1 MDYFIINKCRS
12 NQINTTN
19 VRGFI
24 TFVDEENGAYI
35 FDIYLCKEI
44 YLTFDKVSFKKKKEE
59 EDEVAF
65 SPEIGMYVVVYFHD
79 TDIEFYQIR
88 EVDKKLSEVLLN
100 RLKSLIS
107 LNKYDESIKEKIR
120 KIENDFVLVKG
131 TLLYQS
137 GNIKFYYHE
146 CFISR
151 QYECS
156 KTNENSLFQIYLT
169 TNNRIYSKE
178 IKRYISNLELTF
190 PVTRC
195 GISFINNYLNKERK
209 GHIGDISI
217 FLLRKIAQGICFN
230 DIQKYIVDFDLSPFY
245 DRLEG
250 FVEDGHLNDNGKFFL
265 KCLDEIHN
273 REIEARIVKINR
285 FYYFISQNNCL
296 KQAVKKDGVIPL
308 DDHLFF
314 REKQY
319 SAIISHFYSFYKTIS
334 NDFKDEYQWRITTK
348 VLGKEY
354 ISFRVDYFP
363 ISEKDDLEKTSNL
376 VTAYIPFAF
385 QKNNNEICINILNN
399 QIYPFGEKDNFVFYK
414 DIKVNESILLKNKNF
429 NNYKQNNNV
438 LIKWKKVFLE
448 TKNLALFFEKK
459 IKPEFI
465 LKP

>member
-1 MDYFIINKCRS
+1 M
-12 NQINTTN
+12 N
-19 VRGFI
+19 V
-24 TFVDEENGAYI
+24 
-35 FDIYLCKEI
+35 
-44 YLTFDKVSFKKKKEE
+44 
-59 EDEVAF
+59 
-65 SPEIGMYVVVYFHD
+65 
-79 TDIEFYQIR
+79 Q
-88 EVDKKLSEVLLN
+88 
-100 RLKSLIS
+100 
-107 LNKYDESIKEKIR
+107 
-120 KIENDFVLVKG
+120 
-131 TLLYQS
+131 
-137 GNIKFYYHE
+137 
-146 CFISR
+146 
-151 QYECS
+151 
-156 KTNENSLFQIYLT
+156 TNENSLFQIYLT

-376 VTAYIPFAF
+376 V
-385 QKNNNEICINILNN
+385 K
-399 QIYPFGEKDNFVFYK
+399 
-414 DIKVNESILLKNKNF
+414 
-429 NNYKQNNNV
+429 
-438 LIKWKKVFLE
+438 
-448 TKNLALFFEKK
+448 
-459 IKPEFI
+459 
-465 LKP
+465 